1 MARVLESRKR
11 DQSTKQE
18 QTRVLVVERDKSF
31 RSSFVRSLGRRGLQ
45 VDTAGSRDEAVA
57 LVERHAYPVIVADP
71 TLSEREGASLIDELR
86 SRRPDASFIITAPE
100 EGALPLGADEVGTC
114 VLRKPWN
121 ERQLRSVLDTARE
134 SYRIRQQ
141 SLRPTGA
148 RVYAVLLID
157 DAVDTTQHLIAL
169 LQGSGVVQEIQHC
182 SSLSHALRLLASR
195 PFDVVVF
202 NDQNLGALRIDAIEQ
217 LRAAARSVA
226 VIGLY
231 DGLQEGDDTVRAR
244 KPSKGHGILPQD
256 PDILRKIILNG
267 VDRKQKEA
275 AASFLSLTDPLTQLA
290 SQAAFGER
298 LEVCVASSRR
308 AKSRCAVMLIN
319 LSGFRDLNAQYGH
332 EAGDTVLCE
341 VARRIQASVREE
353 DAVARLSADEYAVLL
368 THVEEPVICG
378 RVAQRILGIT
388 GLPVLL
394 RDDLEVQLRARIG
407 VSTYPEAAQ
416 SSDALLRR
424 AHDALCA
431 AKAQQVDFVL
441 HTTPEN
447 PGAAARGEGRAATRV
462 D

>member
-11 DQSTKQE
+11 DQSTQLE
-18 QTRVLVVERDKSF
+18 QTRVLVVERDKAF

-45 VDTAGSRDEAVA
+45 VDTAGSRDEA
-57 LVERHAYPVIVADP
+57 LELITRHAYPVIVADP
-71 TLSEREGASLIDELR
+71 TLSARDGQSLIDELR
-86 SRRPDASFIITAPE
+86 SKRPDASFIITAAQE
-100 EGALPLGADEVGTC
+100 TALPTGADETATC

-141 SLRPTGA
+141 SLTPTGA

-157 DAVDTTQHLIAL
+157 DDVDSTQRLIEL

-182 SSLSHALRLLASR
+182 STLSHALRLLSNR
-195 PFDVVVF
+195 PFDVVLF

-217 LRAAARSVA
+217 LRNASRSAA
-226 VIGLY
+226 VIGLF
-231 DGLQEGDDTVRAR
+231 DRMQDAQPGVRPR
-244 KPSKGHGILPQD
+244 KTSKANANLPEN
-256 PDILRKIILNG
+256 PEALRKIILHG

-275 AASFLSLTDPLTQLA
+275 AATFLSQVDPLTQLA

-298 LEVCVASSRR
+298 LEGCVASSRR
-308 AKSRCAVMLIN
+308 AKARCAVMLIN
-319 LSGFRDLNAQYGH
+319 LVGFRNVNSEHGH

-341 VARRIQASVREE
+341 VGRRIQASVREE

-368 THVEEPVICG
+368 THVEEPAICG

-388 GLPVLL
+388 GLPVLI
-394 RDDLEVQLRARIG
+394 RDDLEVQVRARIG
-407 VSTYPEAAQ
+407 ISTYPEAAQ

-431 AKAQQVDFVL
+431 AKAQQVEFIL
-441 HTTPEN
+441 HLSPEAGTPRA
-447 PGAAARGEGRAATRV
+447 GGRTATRV

>member
-11 DQSTKQE
+11 DQTVRSE
-18 QTRVLVVERDKSF
+18 QTRVLVVERDKAF

-45 VDTAGSRDEAVA
+45 VDTAGSRDEAMQ
-57 LVERHAYPVIVADP
+57 LIERHAYPVIVADP
-71 TLSEREGASLIDELR
+71 TLSEQGGESLIEELR
-86 SRRPDASFIITAPE
+86 SRRPEASFIITAVE
-100 EGALPLGADEVGTC
+100 ESDLPPGHEEAGTC

-157 DAVDTTQHLIAL
+157 DDVDSTQRLLGL
-169 LQGSGVVQEIQHC
+169 LQASGVVQEIQHC
-182 SSLSHALRLLASR
+182 PSLTHAMSVLGNR
-195 PFDVVVF
+195 PFDVVLF
-202 NDQNLGALRIDAIEQ
+202 NDQNLGALRLDALEQ
-217 LRAAARSVA
+217 LRAAARSAA
-226 VIGLY
+226 VLGLADRMP
-231 DGLQEGDDTVRAR
+231 DGQQTPRTR
-244 KPSKGHGILPQD
+244 KTAKAQASLPSD
-256 PDILRKIILNG
+256 PDTLRKMILSG
-267 VDRKQKEA
+267 IDKKQKEVA
-275 AASFLSLTDPLTQLA
+275 ATFLSQVDPLTQLA
-290 SQAAFGER
+290 SQSAFGER

-319 LSGFRDLNAQYGH
+319 LVGFRGLNSQHGH
-332 EAGDTVLCE
+332 EAGDTTLCE
-341 VARRIQASVREE
+341 IGRRIQASVREE

-368 THVEEPVICG
+368 THVEEPAICG

-388 GLPVLL
+388 GLPVLI

-407 VSTYPEAAQ
+407 ISTYPEAAQ

-431 AKAQQVDFVL
+431 AKEEQRDFVL
-441 HTTPEN
+441 HVTPER
-447 PGAAARGEGRAATRV
+447 PASRP

>member
-11 DQSTKQE
+11 DQSNRLE
-18 QTRVLVVERDKSF
+18 QTRVLVVERDKAF

-45 VDTAGSRDEAVA
+45 VDTAGSRDEA
-57 LVERHAYPVIVADP
+57 LELIQRHAYPVIVADS
-71 TLSEREGASLIDELR
+71 TLCSREGARLIDELKQ
-86 SRRPDASFIITAPE
+86 SRPDASIIITAAEESALPAGA
-100 EGALPLGADEVGTC
+100 EGANTC

-141 SLRPTGA
+141 SLTPSGS

-157 DAVDTTQHLIAL
+157 DDSDSTQRLLAL
-169 LQGSGVVQEIQHC
+169 LQDTGVVQEIQHC
-182 SSLSHALRLLASR
+182 STLSHSVQLLSNR
-195 PFDVVVF
+195 PFDVVLF
-202 NDQNLGALRIDAIEQ
+202 NDQNLGALRLAALEQ
-217 LRAAARSVA
+217 LRSAARSAA
-226 VIGLY
+226 VIGLHDRMH
-231 DGLQEGDDTVRAR
+231 DGKQTLRTRKTAKANTNLPPDADT
-244 KPSKGHGILPQD
+244 
-256 PDILRKIILNG
+256 LRKIILTG
-267 VDRKQKEA
+267 VDRKQKEVA
-275 AASFLSLTDPLTQLA
+275 ATFLSQVDPLTQLA

-319 LSGFRDLNAQYGH
+319 LVGFRALNAQHGH

-341 VARRIQASVREE
+341 VGRRIQASVREE

-368 THVEEPVICG
+368 TQVEEPAICG

-388 GLPVLL
+388 GLPVLI
-394 RDDLEVQLRARIG
+394 RDDLELQVRARLGI
-407 VSTYPEAAQ
+407 STYPEAAQ

-431 AKAQQVDFVL
+431 AKAQQQDFVL
-441 HTTPEN
+441 HTSPE
-447 PGAAARGEGRAATRV
+447 GASSRAAERSAPRL

>member
-11 DQSTKQE
+11 DQSSQE
-18 QTRVLVVERDKSF
+18 QTRVLVVERDKAF

-45 VDTAGSRDEAVA
+45 VDTAGSRDEAIELIA
-57 LVERHAYPVIVADP
+57 RHAYPVIVADP
-71 TLSEREGASLIDELR
+71 TLSARDGVSLIDELR
-86 SRRPDASFIITAPE
+86 SRRPDASFIITAAQESELPNGSE
-100 EGALPLGADEVGTC
+100 EPGTC

-141 SLRPTGA
+141 SLTPEGA

-157 DAVDTTQHLIAL
+157 DDVDSTQRLIEL

-182 SSLSHALRLLASR
+182 ATLTSSLRLLANR
-195 PFDVVVF
+195 PFDVILF
-202 NDQNLGALRIDAIEQ
+202 NDQNLGALRLDAIEQ
-217 LRAAARSVA
+217 LRNASRSAA
-226 VIGLY
+226 VIGLF
-231 DGLQEGDDTVRAR
+231 DRMQDAGTTLRTR
-244 KPSKGHGILPQD
+244 KTSKANANLPED
-256 PDILRKIILNG
+256 ADSLRKIILQG

-275 AASFLSLTDPLTQLA
+275 AATFLSQVDPLTQLA

-298 LEVCVASSRR
+298 LESCVAASRR

-319 LSGFRDLNAQYGH
+319 LVGFRDVNAQHGH
-332 EAGDTVLCE
+332 DAGDTVLCE
-341 VARRIQASVREE
+341 VGRRIQASVREE

-368 THVEEPVICG
+368 THVEEPPICN

-388 GLPVLL
+388 CLPVLI

-407 VSTYPEAAQ
+407 ISTYPEAAL

-431 AKAQQVDFVL
+431 AKAQQVELIVHL
-441 HTTPEN
+441 TPES
-447 PGAAARGEGRAATRV
+447 GTARAGERAATRL